1 MHKKMQNENILC
13 EIFLFEWIIAV
24 YSNILDRD
32 FCLRLWDNIL
42 FHGEYYIIKVAI
54 AICHCLEEKLKQSS
68 VDPHITTVIK
78 RIPEYVNEME
88 LFHCLNNF
96 TLTKQEYFTAKI

>member
-32 FCLRLWDNIL
+32 FCLRLWDSIL

-68 VDPHITTVIK
+68 ADHHITTVIK